1 MVRKYK
7 TRRPVSMLLIAL
19 LISNAEAFAM
29 GLGNMEV
36 RSFLGEPLR
45 ASVKLF
51 DIPKGLDTA
60 CFKLVAHNDQ
70 GEVRPIAANMQL
82 RKGTDH
88 QAQLL
93 IKSIQIESDPILNL
107 TLVSSCETL
116 MQREYVIL
124 LDPPISANALG
135 NDFDMEALEDTAPI
149 AIARLPSPDPKQLL
163 GSEINSHPQT
173 LPLRSES
180 TPKKSTKPTN
190 QRASGGSHTATTSG
204 GRTPQPVPAPAPA
217 AAPETPRLVVSGGE
231 SHAYLHEVPMQ
242 LQLSTTLGQWP
253 ATPNDSALSSTD
265 VSDEI
270 TAMTNKLAYLESQIM
285 ALEARNREL
294 EQSRLQSTTQTDSTT
309 SVFSN
314 WLYYLLLAALVGAVL
329 LIVRWFRQRSQLRQM
344 ASSSALWDEIVPVRN
359 RPDLIEDDFLVE
371 ESEFLPETTGLEV
384 SPDSVKANSAESNE
398 TKDEHSIDLYTSFI
412 SEQDG
417 AEVNEDILEQ
427 AEVFVAHGR
436 TALAIILLQDHLREA
451 ADVSPA
457 PWLMLLDLL
466 KREGQQDEFEA
477 ACAECQKHFNV
488 AVPDFTAPAV
498 EDYSSLEDY
507 PRVKE
512 RLEQVW
518 GTVDTIAFLDDLIY
532 NRRAEARQGFERNAY
547 LDILLLRSIAN
558 DLKFS
563 GNKPTASIL
572 PFADKKQEKSQD
584 DANSMQA
591 ISDLTEEAPE
601 IVHNFSFESEP
612 ESRISDQDKS
622 VPLEFDINV
631 KVDRG

>member
-19 LISNAEAFAM
+19 LISNTQVFAM

-51 DIPKGLDTA
+51 DIPKGLDIT

-70 GEVRPIAANMQL
+70 GEAWPVAANMQL
-82 RKGTDH
+82 RKGTDN

-124 LDPPISANALG
+124 LDPPISANAFA
-135 NDFDMEALEDTAPI
+135 NDFDTEALEDTAPV
-149 AIARLPSPDPKQLL
+149 AVARLPAPDPKQLL
-163 GSEINSHPQT
+163 GSEVNSQPQT

-180 TPKKSTKPTN
+180 TPKKATKPTN
-190 QRASGGSHTATTSG
+190 QRVSGSSNTVTTSS

-217 AAPETPRLVVSGGE
+217 VAPETPRLVVSGGE
-231 SHAYLHEVPMQ
+231 SHAYLHEMPMQ

-253 ATPNDSALSSTD
+253 ATPSNAALSSTD

-270 TAMTNKLAYLESQIM
+270 TAMTNKLAYLESQII

-294 EQSRLQSTTQTDSTT
+294 EQSRLQSTAQADSTT
-309 SVFSN
+309 SDFSN
-314 WLYYLLLAALVGAVL
+314 WLYYLLLAALLGAVL
-329 LIVRWFRQRSQLRQM
+329 LIARWVRQRSQLRQM
-344 ASSSALWDEIVPVRN
+344 ASSSALWDEMVPAKN

-371 ESEFLPETTGLEV
+371 ESEFLPEAAGLAV
-384 SPDSVKANSAESNE
+384 SPENAKTSES
-398 TKDEHSIDLYTSFI
+398 KDAPKIDLFSSSFMTQ
-412 SEQDG
+412 QDG

-451 ADVSPA
+451 ADISPA

-498 EDYSSLEDY
+498 DDPSSLEDY

-518 GTVDTIAFLDDLIY
+518 GTADTIAFLDDLIY

-572 PFADKKQEKSQD
+572 PFADKKQEKFQD
-584 DANSMQA
+584 
-591 ISDLTEEAPE
+591 SDLTEDAPE
-601 IVHNFSFESEP
+601 IVHNFYFDSEP
-612 ESRISDQDKS
+612 ESRLSDEDKS